1 RRAPDPG
8 PAAGHDRHVLLP
20 PRHAHCTTS
29 LPSPPPH
36 ASGRR
41 APPLVRRQRVEPA
54 LKPLAE
60 PHQLADPEVDLLQLG
75 AVERDR
81 LVARA
86 PLVERLII
94 QARRQRQDVVDR
106 EPDREQTADAA
117 DALDHG
123 LVELAVAVAP
133 PPRLDQAPALV
144 VPERP
149 DAHARPLGELP
160 DPRVLSSGL

>member
-1 RRAPDPG
+1 
-8 PAAGHDRHVLLP
+8 
-20 PRHAHCTTS
+20 
-29 LPSPPPH
+29 
-36 ASGRR
+36 
-41 APPLVRRQRVEPA
+41 VRRQRVEPA

-160 DPRVLSSGL
+160 DPRVLSSGLRCRAVDCKP